1 MSHLPRPRKLWL
13 PLALLLAIG
22 IVAAGIRVVPRGHR
36 GAVLR
41 FGAYRPDLLAPGM
54 HWVPPWPVGGV
65 RVIPTETIRQIR
77 LEPAAENGVTERAS
91 EYLTGDA
98 NLLKVAVRIDYRIAD
113 PLEIARLGLDEVE
126 SRLVNLA
133 ESALVS
139 TLSGVSIAESL
150 GTGRESL
157 ARTFRDQVQRQADR
171 QALGIRAV
179 GVVWVEMTPP
189 QEVRRDFE
197 DAQAAVSE
205 AARTIAEAERGAAAE
220 ALRVTGETA
229 VLVTQAETAA
239 QAAKSDAT
247 AEARGFAS
255 LVQSARRTG
264 VGPTARELW
273 LRTIDR
279 ILPAL
284 KGRTVLATDQPVDL
298 TIMRQ
303 GREVPV
309 PATVVQP

>member
-1 MSHLPRPRKLWL
+1 M
-13 PLALLLAIG
+13 
-22 IVAAGIRVVPRGHR
+22 
-36 GAVLR
+36 
-41 FGAYRPDLLAPGM
+41 
-54 HWVPPWPVGGV
+54 
-65 RVIPTETIRQIR
+65 IPTETIRQIR
-77 LEPAAENGVTERAS
+77 LEPIVEKGVAERTS
-91 EYLTGDA
+91 EFLTGDA
-98 NLLKVAVRIDYRIAD
+98 NLLEVAVRIDYRIAD

-126 SRLVNLA
+126 SRLVTVA

-150 GTGRESL
+150 GPGRETL
-157 ARTFRDQVQRQADR
+157 ARTFRNQVQRQADR
-171 QALGIRAV
+171 QALGVRAV

-205 AARTIAEAERGAAAE
+205 AARTIAEAERAAAAQ
-220 ALRVTGETA
+220 ALEVTGETA
-229 VLVTQAETAA
+229 VLVTQAESAA
-239 QAAKSDAT
+239 QAAKSAAT

-303 GREVPV
+303 GRELAV
-309 PATVVQP
+309 PASIVRP